1 MRDFMWNAVPNGG
14 YALDPEERIEQA
26 RISGEE
32 LSLADQV
39 ISRAIDEARLS
50 RQGRTSPEARR
61 KERDNQN

>member
-1 MRDFMWNAVPNGG
+1 MWNAVPNGG

-26 RISGEE
+26 RMSGEE

-39 ISRAIDEARLS
+39 ISRAIDEARL
-50 RQGRTSPEARR
+50 RR